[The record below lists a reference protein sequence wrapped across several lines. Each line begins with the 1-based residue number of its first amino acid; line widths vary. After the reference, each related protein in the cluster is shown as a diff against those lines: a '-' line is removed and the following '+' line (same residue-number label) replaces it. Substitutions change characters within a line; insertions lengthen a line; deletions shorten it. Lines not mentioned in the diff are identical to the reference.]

1 MQTTLNHA
9 HHVVTHPQ
17 HHLRNTAVLAIN
29 WERLKAARGQTVD
42 YDHIGPPCYIVGPE
56 CPSIAAARSVRIS
69 GLVRQIAAQ
78 KGYDLPPDAA

>member
-42 YDHIGPPCYIVGPE
+42 YDHIGPPSYVVGPE